1 MFYPTRHSL
10 TIRRYHDGV
19 KPTRVLIIDDH
30 RDSAVMLAAVLR
42 LRSRDLAVDVAYDGE
57 SGLALALQER
67 HDVVLVDLNLPG
79 IDGAE
84 VATQIRGRWPGAAP
98 VLIALSGNLAEVA
111 RHQSSGVFDHAH
123 TKPVNVAHLL
133 QILGTTE

>member
-1 MFYPTRHSL
+1 M

-30 RDSAVMLAAVLR
+30 RDSAVMLAAVLG
-42 LRSRDLAVDVAYDGE
+42 LRNRDLAIEVAYDGE
-57 SGLALALQER
+57 SGLALALRER
-67 HDVVLVDLNLPG
+67 HDVVFIDLNLPG

-98 VLIALSGNLAEVA
+98 VLVALSGNLAEVV

-123 TKPVNVAHLL
+123 TKPVKVPRLL
-133 QILGTTE
+133 DIVGTTE